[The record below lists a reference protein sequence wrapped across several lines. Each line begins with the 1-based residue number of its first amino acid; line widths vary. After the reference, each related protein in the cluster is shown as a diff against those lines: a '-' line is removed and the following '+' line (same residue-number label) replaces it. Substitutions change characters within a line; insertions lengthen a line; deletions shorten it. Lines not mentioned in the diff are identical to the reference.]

1 MQLMKWRLFK
11 LNKVYTLKIDET
23 GEIEYLETNEVLE
36 DIYKSI
42 EQLQEQ
48 MLEILVT
55 LRTNE
60 TENNLNISKED
71 IVF

>member
-1 MQLMKWRLFK
+1 M
-11 LNKVYTLKIDET
+11 NKVYTLKIDET
-23 GEIEYLETNEVLE
+23 GAIEHLETNEVLE

-48 MLEILVT
+48 MLEILMT

>member
-1 MQLMKWRLFK
+1 MKWRLFK

>member
-1 MQLMKWRLFK
+1 MKWRLFK
-11 LNKVYTLKIDET
+11 LNKAYTLKIDEA
-23 GEIEYLETNEVLE
+23 GAIEYLETNEVLE

-48 MLEILVT
+48 MLEILMT